1 MERTALI
8 VAGGKGLRM
17 QAKTA
22 KQFLILKGLP
32 ILMHTIK
39 KFSAFNNIIVVLPED
54 HLIDWKNLC
63 KKYKFSIKHTVVKG
77 GSNRFESVKN
87 GLKKITQNCVVAIHD
102 GVRPLTTKFLI
113 DKLCQKVSSGVG
125 IIPVM
130 PIKESIRKIEKRNS
144 SYFDRES
151 IVSVQTPQCFLSNE
165 IIAAYSTV
173 STDKFTDDASVFEVN
188 NGRIT
193 MLSGEERNIKIT
205 TQEDLLIAEALQD

>member
-39 KFSAFNNIIVVLPED
+39 KFSDFNNIIVVLPEN
-54 HLIDWKNLC
+54 HLIEWENLC
-63 KKYKFSIKHTVVKG
+63 KKYKFSIKHIIVKG
-77 GSNRFESVKN
+77 GSSRFESVKS

-102 GVRPLTTKFLI
+102 GVRPMITNFLI
-113 DKLCQKVSSGVG
+113 DRLCQKVTSGVG

-130 PIKESIRKIEKRNS
+130 PIKESIRKIDKKNS
-144 SYFDRES
+144 SYFDRGS
-151 IVSVQTPQCFLSNE
+151 IVSVQTPQCFFSNE
-165 IIAAYSTV
+165 IIDAYSKAG
-173 STDKFTDDASVFEVN
+173 SEEFTDDASVFEVN
-188 NGRIT
+188 KGKIS
-193 MLSGEERNIKIT
+193 MLSGEEKNIKIT
-205 TQEDLLIAEALQD
+205 TQEDLLIAETLLD